1 MPMIETS
8 KDYWR
13 MEQVIRYLNSHYT
26 EQPSLQALAT
36 LTGLSPGHFQRK
48 FSDWVGVSPKSF
60 LQHLTFNDARQRLCR
75 GESVEQAAWGSGLSG
90 ASRLHDLCVVL
101 EAASPGE
108 IKRGGA
114 GLRIT
119 YGYGYTPFGR
129 CLLGTS
135 PRGIVYLGFI
145 DDDEPDPLDRMQQLW
160 PLACLVRDDRHISRL
175 LERIFQSRRSPK
187 QTLRAYVQG
196 TRFQLRV
203 WRSLLQVRP
212 GMLINYGQLAAGI
225 GKPDAARAV
234 GTAVGA
240 NPLAYLIPCHRV
252 IRASGDT
259 GGYRWGVGR
268 KRIMI
273 TREIAETSGQR
284 LSG

>member
-1 MPMIETS
+1 
-8 KDYWR
+8 
-13 MEQVIRYLNSHYT
+13 MEQIIHYLNSHYK
-26 EQPSLQALAT
+26 EQPSLEALAT
-36 LTGLSPGHFQRK
+36 VTGLSPGHFQRK
-48 FSDWVGVSPKSF
+48 FTDWVGVSPKAF
-60 LQHLTFNDARQRLCR
+60 LQHLTFNDARQRLCQ
-75 GESVEQAAWGSGLSG
+75 GESVEQAAWASGLSG
-90 ASRLHDLCVVL
+90 PSRLHDLCVVL

-119 YGYGYTPFGR
+119 YGYGCTPFGR
-129 CLLGTS
+129 CLLGSS

-145 DDDEPDPLDRMQQLW
+145 DDDESESLDRMLQLW
-160 PLACLVRDDRHISRL
+160 PMAGLVQDNRYIG
-175 LERIFQSRRSPK
+175 RIIEQVFQSRASPK
-187 QTLRAYVQG
+187 QPLRAYVQG
-196 TRFQLRV
+196 TKFQLRV
-203 WRSLLQVRP
+203 WRALLQVQP
-212 GMLINYGQLAAGI
+212 GMLITYGQLAAGI

-240 NPLAYLIPCHRV
+240 NPLACLIPCHRV

-273 TREIAETSGQR
+273 TREMAETSGHQ
-284 LSG
+284 LPG